1 MKTTKEKSP
10 PMLGGTA
17 GGKLVSVSPF
27 REPTPDCTTVPTPML
42 IDAASAAVVL
52 GIGTRTLWSLTNRSA
67 IPSVRIGTRVLYR
80 PAHLAAWLDAGA
92 PNGPGA
98 ADKLLR
104 DLRRGGGH

>member
-1 MKTTKEKSP
+1 MPTDPRPVQS
-10 PMLGGTA
+10 A
-17 GGKLVSVSPF
+17 
-27 REPTPDCTTVPTPML
+27 PTPASKEGRKNYSNNYTPADPML
-42 IDAASAAVVL
+42 INAASAAVVL